1 MKDGRELVFAA
12 DMPKDTANDVID
24 VCREYPEIANV
35 LCGLESAYC
44 QRGTMSQA
52 FFDLTGVS

>member
-35 LCGLESAYC
+35 LCGL
-44 QRGTMSQA
+44 
-52 FFDLTGVS
+52 